1 MAKYGYDIFERCEF
15 APLTEELAAL
25 PFVCGDTEGDKDLED
40 FFHNEATLYAKAR
53 LGKTYCFI
61 DNSGEET
68 QIVAF
73 FTVSNDSVK
82 TTFIPKSSTN
92 KVQRKIPGQKH
103 LRTYPAVL
111 LGRLGVNQQFQGKD
125 FFIGQQVINYLKTW
139 FIEEDNKTGCRFL
152 VVDAYNKE
160 RVLSFYERNKFK
172 FLYVDEEQER
182 NEQHIPEGETIS
194 TRHMFVDLLN
204 TQLLEMPDNIK

>member
-1 MAKYGYDIFERCEF
+1 MPEFKYNIFERCEF
-15 APLTEELAAL
+15 ARLTEEISSL
-25 PFVCGDTEGDKDLED
+25 PFVCGDDDLED
-40 FFHNEATLYAKAR
+40 FFHNEAVLYAKTC

-68 QIVAF
+68 EIVAF

-111 LGRLGVNQQFQGKD
+111 LGRLGVATKYQGKD
-125 FFIGQQVINYLKTW
+125 FFVGRQVINYLKTW

-160 RVLSFYERNKFK
+160 RVLKFYERNGFK
-172 FLYVDEEQER
+172 YLYSDERQEREEQHVSEDDT
-182 NEQHIPEGETIS
+182 ELH
-194 TRHMFVDLLN
+194 TRHMFLDVLN
-204 TQLLEMPDNIK
+204 TQILPPSL